1 MTFVTFRQI
10 LRDLQFD
17 CFPRLGWVGNLAS
30 RRLLLIFRFSLQG
43 LQVSNEHVATIDLD
57 HAFSL

>member
-17 CFPRLGWVGNLAS
+17 CFPRLGWVGHAGGS
-30 RRLLLIFRFSLQG
+30 GGESGFEAAIADFPLQSAGPSG
-43 LQVSNEHVATIDLD
+43 LE
-57 HAFSL
+57 